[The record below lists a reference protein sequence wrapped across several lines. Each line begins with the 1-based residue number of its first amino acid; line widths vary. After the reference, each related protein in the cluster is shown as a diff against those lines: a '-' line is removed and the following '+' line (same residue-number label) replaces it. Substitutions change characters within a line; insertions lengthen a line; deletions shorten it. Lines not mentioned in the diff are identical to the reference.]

1 VLSFTFFFENKLG
14 FLASQRHMHYCAG
27 ITEPVRGG
35 VDRWDRAGGV
45 GRQEQDED
53 MTNEQNIERRKL
65 AVEVEETDVDREKRE
80 VRPCGPH
87 SVDSPAAGHTRCSLT
102 CSH

>member
-1 VLSFTFFFENKLG
+1 
-14 FLASQRHMHYCAG
+14 M
-27 ITEPVRGG
+27 RGG

-65 AVEVEETDVDREKRE
+65 AVEVEETVADREKRE
-80 VRPCGPH
+80 VS
-87 SVDSPAAGHTRCSLT
+87 SVANVQGLGCLKEAG
-102 CSH
+102 